1 MSEHYDLFVLG
12 AGVAGMTA
20 AEEAARRGLRVALAE
35 EGMFGG
41 LVTNVNHLQPGP
53 EGMPESGADL
63 AADLMT
69 KAADAGVET
78 LMSPVESLSLLP
90 SGEVEV
96 ATPDGRYHA
105 RCAIVATGARLRKL
119 NVPGEEEFEHRGV
132 SHCADCDGP
141 LFKGQTVVV
150 VGSGDS
156 ALQEAVV
163 LAQFCGA
170 VHVVHRGRA
179 FSGREAFV
187 RNVVGDPRI
196 TVHFGTVVEAIEGQ
210 GDVEAVTLR
219 SVQSG
224 ATSRLPCT
232 GFFAYVGLEANTG
245 FLDPGVGME
254 AGCIAVNG
262 DLETTLPNVYA
273 IGAVRAGYGGEVV
286 HAIADARKAVSGV
299 CERLVRA

>member
-1 MSEHYDLFVLG
+1 
-12 AGVAGMTA
+12 
-20 AEEAARRGLRVALAE
+20 
-35 EGMFGG
+35 
-41 LVTNVNHLQPGP
+41 
-53 EGMPESGADL
+53 
-63 AADLMT
+63 
-69 KAADAGVET
+69 
-78 LMSPVESLSLLP
+78 MSPVESLSLLP

-96 ATPDGRYHA
+96 ATPDSRYHA

-150 VGSGDS
+150 VGGGDS
-156 ALQEAVV
+156 ALQEAAV
-163 LAQFCGA
+163 LAEFCEA
-170 VHVVHRGRA
+170 VHVVHRGPA
-179 FSGREAFV
+179 FSGREAFARTV
-187 RNVVGDPRI
+187 LGNPRI
-196 TVHFGTVVEAIEGQ
+196 SVHFGTVVEAIEGQ
-210 GDVEAVTLR
+210 SGVEAVTLR
-219 SVQSG
+219 NVPSG

-232 GFFAYVGLEANTG
+232 GFFAAYVGLEANTG

-273 IGAVRAGYGGEVV
+273 IGAVRAGYGRRRGCAC
-286 HAIADARKAVSGV
+286 HCPDARKAVSGV